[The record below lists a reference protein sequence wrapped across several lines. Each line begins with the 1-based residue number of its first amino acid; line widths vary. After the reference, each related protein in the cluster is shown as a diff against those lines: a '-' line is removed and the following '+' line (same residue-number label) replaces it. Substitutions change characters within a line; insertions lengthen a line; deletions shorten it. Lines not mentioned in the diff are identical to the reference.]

1 MSQKRDELTSEFNK
15 LAAKAAELRNAETG
29 AEELITVTAK
39 MRSIESE
46 LSVIDRQEGVAK
58 VEVVSAPAS
67 TIGHEA
73 VESRVFSKP
82 LGSAVELEKRDI
94 FQSPIQPLPAGA
106 SGYIGL
112 ADTPGIAALPALPTS
127 FVDLL
132 PVVPTSSDVVR
143 FFSQDTYTDAAG
155 DRIQLN
161 ALGKSDIT
169 WTGKLAVV
177 TKIGHHMVVAKET
190 LEDDAAVAALI
201 NREGIRGV
209 REEIEEQLLA
219 ATQVAGKLSSVV
231 AAATASTYT
240 AAEGV
245 LAGIRKAKTVA
256 ENAGLPADLVV
267 VTPATREAID
277 MLALPDNGGVGYF
290 AGGPTSVFGMRIV
303 TSYRLPAGVTFVV
316 GSTQAITL
324 RSRAGVTVETSDS
337 HNDYFVRDGVTIKV
351 TSRLAVQNVR
361 PAAWVKGS
369 VAAAS

>member
-58 VEVVSAPAS
+58 VEVVSAAVS
-67 TIGHEA
+67 SLGEEA
-73 VESRVFSKP
+73 VQSRVFSKP
-82 LGSAVELEKRDI
+82 IGSAVELEKRDI
-94 FQSPIQPLPAGA
+94 SNSGQLPLPAGT
-106 SGYIGL
+106 SSYIGL
-112 ADTPGIAALPALPTS
+112 ADTAGIAGLPTLPTS

-143 FFSQDTYTDAAG
+143 YFSQDTFTDNSANAG
-155 DRIQLN
+155 QLG
-161 ALGKSDIT
+161 ALNKSELT
-169 WTGKLAVV
+169 WSSKIAVV
-177 TKIGHHMVVAKET
+177 TKIGHHIVVAKET

-201 NREGIRGV
+201 NREGVRGV
-209 REEIEEQLLA
+209 REEIEDQLLA
-219 ATQVAGKLSSVV
+219 ATQVAGKLSSVL

-256 ENAGLPADLVV
+256 ENAGLPADLVI

-277 MLALPDNGGVGYF
+277 LLALPYNGGVGYF

-324 RSRAGVTVETSDS
+324 RSRAGVTVETTDS
-337 HNDYFVRDGVTIKV
+337 HNDYFVKDGVTIKV

-369 VAAAS
+369 VATA

>member
-29 AEELITVTAK
+29 AEEIITVTAK

-46 LSVIDRQEGVAK
+46 LSVIDRQDGVAK
-58 VEVVSAPAS
+58 VEVISATAS
-67 TIGHEA
+67 SLGDEA
-73 VESRVFSKP
+73 VQSRVFSKP

-94 FQSPIQPLPAGA
+94 VNSGLFPLPAG
-106 SGYIGL
+106 SSSYIGL
-112 ADTPGIAALPALPTS
+112 ADTAGIAGLPTLPTS

-143 FFSQDTYTDAAG
+143 YFSQDTYVDAAG
-155 DRIQLN
+155 NTGQLG

-169 WTGKLAVV
+169 WSAKLAVA
-177 TKIGHHMVVAKET
+177 TKIGHHMIVAKET

-201 NREGIRGV
+201 NREGVRGV

-231 AAATASTYT
+231 AAATASTYS

-256 ENAGLPADLVV
+256 ENAGLPADLVIV
-267 VTPATREAID
+267 SPVTREVID
-277 MLALPDNGGVGYF
+277 LLALPDNGGVGYF

-337 HNDYFVRDGVTIKV
+337 HNDFFVKDGVTIKV

-361 PAAWVKGS
+361 PAAWVKGA
-369 VAAAS
+369 VAAA